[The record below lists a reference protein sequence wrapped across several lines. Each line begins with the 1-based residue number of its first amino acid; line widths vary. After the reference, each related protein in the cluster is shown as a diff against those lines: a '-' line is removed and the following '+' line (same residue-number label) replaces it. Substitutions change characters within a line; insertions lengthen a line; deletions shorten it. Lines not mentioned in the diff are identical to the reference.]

1 MIEQIS
7 LIVVLSCMFI
17 TPLLFSCTSHG
28 TRSKIRDRE
37 ERKTNL
43 DNKQKNKRF
52 TKSEISTSFSSPRI
66 PEVTKSES
74 YKSSKSITTNRNQ
87 SMTPAKHSIKELLL
101 LKVDKSEQSLSSWRE
116 QAFSE
121 TPPMVNESNKMNEQN
136 RKDKKENSKF
146 DAKLPIKSRTNFR
159 SPSLETNSA
168 KSGISQDG
176 RINKTIKR
184 KENQQLALSTSLP
197 STAEECRSQL
207 FVEPSNLAWK
217 SVIEIQQV
225 KLTNPTKERIAVK
238 VKCSNNNMYRVD
250 PVYSFVNPGCSVP
263 VRIMRYISSSKADK
277 LVFLTTPAND
287 DDEDP
292 KLLFESMRLR
302 TTLPLSHLD
311 EYDSDGILLL

>member
-1 MIEQIS
+1 
-7 LIVVLSCMFI
+7 
-17 TPLLFSCTSHG
+17 
-28 TRSKIRDRE
+28 
-37 ERKTNL
+37 
-43 DNKQKNKRF
+43 
-52 TKSEISTSFSSPRI
+52 
-66 PEVTKSES
+66 
-74 YKSSKSITTNRNQ
+74 
-87 SMTPAKHSIKELLL
+87 MTPEKHSVKELLL

-136 RKDKKENSKF
+136 GRPFQHIPMHVS
-146 DAKLPIKSRTNFR
+146 
-159 SPSLETNSA
+159 SPSGTAPLL
-168 KSGISQDG
+168 GMIIG
-176 RINKTIKR
+176 Y
-184 KENQQLALSTSLP
+184 SLLVYVFL
-197 STAEECRSQL
+197 EECSSQL